1 MTEEQA
7 YQVLGV
13 PAGADAAEIK
23 RAHRALMKKLHPDQ
37 GGSTYLAAQINEAK
51 EVLLRQRR

>member
-7 YQVLGV
+7 YQVLGL
-13 PAGADAAEIK
+13 PPGASAEAIAQ
-23 RAHRALMKKLHPDQ
+23 AHRTLMKKLHPDQ